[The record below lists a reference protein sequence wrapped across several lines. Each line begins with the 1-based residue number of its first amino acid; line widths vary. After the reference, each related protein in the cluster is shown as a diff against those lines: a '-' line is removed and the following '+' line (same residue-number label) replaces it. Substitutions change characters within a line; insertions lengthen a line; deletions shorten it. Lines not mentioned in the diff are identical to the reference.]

1 MISEY
6 AGSCYVFIKT
16 NTVSLHATI
25 IDTIE
30 KEYLPQTVYT
40 PVTNGYVISRS
51 GCGCCLYIE
60 GPRFFTGNSLR
71 TTGLDSPVYRIFGD
85 LKFVT
90 DLGVFGGA
98 ESKNRIRF
106 CPSGQD

>member
-51 GCGCCLYIE
+51 GCWLLFVHRGAQIFHWKLLKNHWP
-60 GPRFFTGNSLR
+60 GFTGIQDFW
-71 TTGLDSPVYRIFGD
+71 GLEVCNG
-85 LKFVT
+85 
-90 DLGVFGGA
+90 FGGFWG
-98 ESKNRIRF
+98 R
-106 CPSGQD
+106 